1 MMVALLLEKKRYK
14 KLEKKNYNFMTTTD
28 LIILIILGSILECL
42 AILFTIR
49 QFKKL
54 IKLHKQEKQ
63 DRENDF

>member
-1 MMVALLLEKKRYK
+1 
-14 KLEKKNYNFMTTTD
+14 MTTTD
-28 LIILIILGSILECL
+28 LIILIILGSILECV